1 MATMQKEKS
10 GGRLRR
16 FFTSPS
22 TRWGVGSVLALGILA
37 GAAAW
42 AGFTRFVDATS
53 DPAMCHSCHEMRE
66 FIFPE
71 YEQSAHYLSRSGVRP
86 MCADCH
92 VPHGFFAKMGAKI
105 RATAIE
111 IPSHL
116 AGNIDTREKFEAK
129 REELAHRVWAR
140 YEANDSAPCRHCHE
154 VTAMDPEAQALG
166 AVREHEAGFAEGK
179 TCIDC
184 HKGIAHQLPAS
195 MLEKEEEEIDFDF

>member
-1 MATMQKEKS
+1 MKKKQEKP
-10 GGRLRR
+10 GLLRR
-16 FFTSPS
+16 FLTTPS
-22 TRWGVGSVLALGILA
+22 VRWGTGSLLAVGLLA
-37 GAAAW
+37 GTVAG
-42 AGFTRFVDATS
+42 AGFIGFVDATS
-53 DPAMCHSCHEMRE
+53 EPAMCRSCHEMRE

-71 YEQSAHYLSRSGVRP
+71 YEQSAHFTSRSGVRP

-105 RATAIE
+105 RATAVE

-116 AGNIDTREKFEAK
+116 AGTIDTREKFEAK
-129 REELAHRVWAR
+129 REELARRVWAR
-140 YEANDSAPCRHCHE
+140 MEANDSAACRHCHDVSAMSAE
-154 VTAMDPEAQALG
+154 VQALR

-195 MLEKEEEEIDFDF
+195 MLEEEEEAIDFDF